1 MKLTEEQHEKLKKYE
16 KHLRRAFYGNYIY
29 AFWREDFD
37 ALHKL
42 YKETGGRDRI
52 NYSCSTCNLV
62 MLKFLGKLY
71 FEWKPDENP
80 LPEEVVKAVL
90 EEETDVQETEAQ
102 ENEDQDNEVEE
113 NEVQETESQEN
124 EVEEKKVK
132 EKKVEPKRKSTKR
145 SSKNKKGSC

>member
-37 ALHKL
+37 ALHKI

-71 FEWKPDENP
+71 FDWKPDENP
-80 LPEEVVKAVL
+80 LPEEVVNAVL
-90 EEETDVQETEAQ
+90 DEEKK
-102 ENEDQDNEVEE
+102 
-113 NEVQETESQEN
+113 EVQETEVQKNEIQETEVQETEVQET
-124 EVEEKKVK
+124 EVEEKKEVK
-132 EKKVEPKRKSTKR
+132 RPSKH
-145 SSKNKKGSC
+145 SSKNKKES

>member
-37 ALHKL
+37 ALHKI

-71 FEWKPDENP
+71 FDCKPDENP
-80 LPEEVVKAVL
+80 LPEEVVNAVL
-90 EEETDVQETEAQ
+90 DEEKK
-102 ENEDQDNEVEE
+102 
-113 NEVQETESQEN
+113 EVQETEVQKNEIQETEVQETEVQET
-124 EVEEKKVK
+124 EVEEKKEVK
-132 EKKVEPKRKSTKR
+132 RPSKH
-145 SSKNKKGSC
+145 SSKNKKES